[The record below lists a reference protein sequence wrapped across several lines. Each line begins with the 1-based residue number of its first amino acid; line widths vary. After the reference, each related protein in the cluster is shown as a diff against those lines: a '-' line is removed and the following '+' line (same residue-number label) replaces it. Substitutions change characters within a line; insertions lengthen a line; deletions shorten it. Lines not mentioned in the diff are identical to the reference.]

1 MKPLFAP
8 QESDLFTRCPYNLEQ
23 LSVKRSKEKDKVHQ
37 VSRSVLSSLIFENL
51 LKLVRTCMLIL
62 HVT

>member
-51 LKLVRTCMLIL
+51 FITSLKLVC
-62 HVT
+62 

>member
-1 MKPLFAP
+1 MKFLFAP

-37 VSRSVLSSLIFENL
+37 VSLSVLSSLIFEKPIDNL
-51 LKLVRTCMLIL
+51 VGGNLYS
-62 HVT
+62 